1 MKILKQ
7 LLFLIFIALIN
18 SCASNAKFPISNVVP
33 AAVISAKKKIDSQ
46 NNFNIEITAQNLA
59 SADRLDPPG
68 NNYSIWISTKDHG
81 VKNIGQ
87 LNVENAKKTT
97 FKTVT
102 PFDFNEIFITVEN
115 KGDLEYPEGVEIART
130 KI

>member
-7 LLFLIFIALIN
+7 LLFLLFIALIN

-59 SADRLDPPG
+59 SADRLDPAG

-102 PFDFNEIFITVEN
+102 PFDFNEIFIIVEN

>member
-59 SADRLDPPG
+59 SADRLDPAG

-87 LNVENAKKTT
+87 LNVENAKKLHLKQLHLLILMK
-97 FKTVT
+97 FLSPLKIK
-102 PFDFNEIFITVEN
+102 EIWNILKES
-115 KGDLEYPEGVEIART
+115 K
-130 KI
+130 